1 MTNMFDEIHQDT
13 PISRDGHKYKRCV
26 CVWHACFRQSDDET
40 TSQESKIVNNLKNFH
55 EIQLM
60 NKNICFHKTY
70 VHVRT
75 MLIEIEFSK
84 NQLAVRKLTPIRIH
98 SLLDVGQ
105 FNLAMCP
112 PSSIRG
118 MKFMND

>member
-13 PISRDGHKYKRCV
+13 PISRDGHKYKRCVCV

-60 NKNICFHKTY
+60 NKNI
-70 VHVRT
+70 R
-75 MLIEIEFSK
+75 MLS
-84 NQLAVRKLTPIRIH
+84 
-98 SLLDVGQ
+98 
-105 FNLAMCP
+105 
-112 PSSIRG
+112 
-118 MKFMND
+118 